1 VKNIL
6 IFIFV
11 ISFSVSSFSQS
22 IENSQRYNGVKEVT
36 KIPDGMTYNE
46 FLRLQREITWQR
58 IAAAAF
64 IPGYLHFYA
73 DHNKEG
79 YYILA
84 ARLLA
89 SGVMIFASLDEL
101 KYSNSLNFFSVI
113 SDVDHIQARTER
125 NLILFLGGTII
136 NFIGFAIDWTHGDW
150 LIENE
155 RNQILYKYGLKIKAK
170 VNPNLSFY
178 ENKPVFGVNLSISF

>member
-1 VKNIL
+1 MKNIL
-6 IFIFV
+6 IFVFV

-125 NLILFLGGTII
+125 NLILFLSGTII
-136 NFIGFAIDWTHGDW
+136 NFIGF
-150 LIENE
+150 
-155 RNQILYKYGLKIKAK
+155 
-170 VNPNLSFY
+170 
-178 ENKPVFGVNLSISF
+178 

>member
-1 VKNIL
+1 M
-6 IFIFV
+6 
-11 ISFSVSSFSQS
+11 
-22 IENSQRYNGVKEVT
+22 KEVT

-178 ENKPVFGVNLSISF
+178 ENEPVFGVNLSISF

>member
-1 VKNIL
+1 MKNIL
-6 IFIFV
+6 IFVFV